1 MISLWR
7 DINHIQQ
14 LKHHYQTK
22 IITMITLSILS
33 LIWAIVSYYRINKT
47 CKELDID
54 FDPFMGTF
62 FDYLGLIVGTL
73 VLVLF
78 ILAVI
83 VIYLP

>member
-1 MISLWR
+1 MI
-7 DINHIQQ
+7 HIQQ

-22 IITMITLSILS
+22 TITMITLTILF
-33 LIWAIVSYYRINKT
+33 LIWGIVSYYRINKT

-83 VIYLP
+83 VICLP

>member
-1 MISLWR
+1 
-7 DINHIQQ
+7 
-14 LKHHYQTK
+14 
-22 IITMITLSILS
+22 MITLTILF
-33 LIWAIVSYYRINKT
+33 LIWGIVSYYRINKT

-62 FDYLGLIVGTL
+62 FDYLGLIVGTS

-78 ILAVI
+78 IIIISAVI

>member
-1 MISLWR
+1 
-7 DINHIQQ
+7 
-14 LKHHYQTK
+14 
-22 IITMITLSILS
+22 MITLSILS

>member
-1 MISLWR
+1 
-7 DINHIQQ
+7 
-14 LKHHYQTK
+14 
-22 IITMITLSILS
+22 MITLSILS

-62 FDYLGLIVGTL
+62 FDHLGLIVGTL

>member
-62 FDYLGLIVGTL
+62 FDYLGLIVGIVIL
-73 VLVLF
+73 SLF
-78 ILAVI
+78 IMVLI
-83 VIYLP
+83 VICLP